1 MCPYQRPVFA
11 CPFHPF
17 KRARALHVCVC
28 SRAAARHYR
37 APARVVSHFELLSSD
52 SYRFDVSVVAEASK
66 QHFAPVHPTRASNS
80 GLPALNAAAAAAA
93 DCP

>member
-1 MCPYQRPVFA
+1 MCPYQRPVYA

-17 KRARALHVCVC
+17 KCAQVLRVC

-66 QHFAPVHPTRASNS
+66 QQFAPLHSTRESNS
-80 GLPALNAAAAAAA
+80 GVPALNVAAAAAAA
-93 DCP
+93 CP

>member
-1 MCPYQRPVFA
+1 M
-11 CPFHPF
+11 
-17 KRARALHVCVC
+17 CVC

-66 QHFAPVHPTRASNS
+66 QHFAPVHPTRESNS
-80 GLPALNAAAAAAA
+80 GLPALNAAVAAVAVAA
-93 DCP
+93 CP